1 MSSYSIARVPGD
13 GTGPEVV
20 QEAVKVLDAAGEV
33 YGFELDYTDLDLGGE
48 RYLRTQETLTGSDLE
63 ALGNADAILFGAV
76 GHPDVPPGV
85 LEQEILLRMRRELD
99 QFVNLRPVKLHP
111 GVNGPLRDVDPA
123 DVDFVVV
130 RENSE
135 GLYVG
140 QGEFTAKGSPFE
152 VAVQLSVNSRFGVER
167 CIRYAFDLA
176 ASRPRRHLT
185 MCAKTNVLTYASDL
199 WARVFEE
206 VGAEYPDVETA
217 YAHIDAACLWLV
229 EDPSRFDVIVT
240 DNMFGD
246 IITDLGAAV
255 QGGLG
260 IASGANVNPNGVS
273 MFEPIGGTAPGF
285 EGTGLI
291 NPLAAIGAG
300 ALMMDILGEPKAG
313 AAIERAVGE
322 VAGTLPSLRAG
333 QMGISTTEVGD
344 RVAGL
349 VAESA
354 SAGAAR

>member
-1 MSSYSIARVPGD
+1 
-13 GTGPEVV
+13 
-20 QEAVKVLDAAGEV
+20 
-33 YGFELDYTDLDLGGE
+33 
-48 RYLRTQETLTGSDLE
+48 
-63 ALGNADAILFGAV
+63 

-176 ASRPRRHLT
+176 SSRPRRHLT

-300 ALMMDILGEPKAG
+300 AMMMDILGEPKAG
-313 AAIERAVGE
+313 AAIESAVGE

>member
-1 MSSYSIARVPGD
+1 MSSYSVARVPGD

-20 QEAVKVLDAAGEV
+20 GEAVKVLGVAGEV
-33 YGFELDYTDLDLGGE
+33 HGFDIDYHDLDLGGE
-48 RYLRTQETLTGSDLE
+48 RYLRTEETLTGADLQ

-76 GHPDVPPGV
+76 GHPEVPPGI

-99 QFVNLRPVKLHP
+99 QFINLRPVKLHP
-111 GVNGPLRDVDPA
+111 GVKGPLRDVAPA
-123 DVDFVVV
+123 DVDMVVV

-152 VAVQLSVNSRFGVER
+152 VAVQQSVNSRFAVER

-176 ASRPRRHLT
+176 RSRGRKHLT
-185 MCAKTNVLTYASDL
+185 LCGKTNVLTYAWDL

-206 VGAEYPDVETA
+206 IGNEYPDVKTS
-217 YAHIDAACLWLV
+217 YAHIDAACLWMV

-246 IITDLGAAV
+246 IITDLGAAI

-260 IASGANVNPNGVS
+260 IASGANINPNGVS

-285 EGTGLI
+285 ERTGKI
-291 NPLAAIGAG
+291 NPLAAIGAAG
-300 ALMMDILGEPKAG
+300 MMLQVLGES
-313 AAIERAVGE
+313 AAANSIERAVGD
-322 VAGTLPSLRAG
+322 VAGSLPSLRAG
-333 QMGISTTEVGD
+333 EMGISTEEVGD
-344 RVAGL
+344 RVAAL

-354 SAGAAR
+354 PAGASL

>member
-20 QEAVKVLDAAGEV
+20 QEAVKVLDAAGEA

-63 ALGNADAILFGAV
+63 TLGNADAILFGAV

-255 QGGLG
+255 QGGMG

-300 ALMMDILGEPKAG
+300 AMMMDLLGEPKAG
-313 AAIERAVGE
+313 AAIESAVGE
-322 VAGTLPSLRAG
+322 VAGALPSLRAG
-333 QMGISTTEVGD
+333 QMGISTAAVGD

-354 SAGAAR
+354 PAGAAR